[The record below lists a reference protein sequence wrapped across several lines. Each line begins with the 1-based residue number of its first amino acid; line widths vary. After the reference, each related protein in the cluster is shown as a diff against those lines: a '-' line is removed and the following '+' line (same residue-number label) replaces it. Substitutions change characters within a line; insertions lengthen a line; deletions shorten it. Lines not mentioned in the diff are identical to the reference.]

1 MMMRS
6 HRRGVTGLPFAK
18 AVPLAL
24 VVTLTGLVPALAQTP
39 RDPAALRTQIERRFD
54 VLPLRDG
61 VALHPKFAG
70 SGVRSIEITAGAVAI
85 DGQSVTGAELRSRLG
100 GDADAILQLSY
111 LDDAQRRALFG
122 AAPSPGSPP
131 AEAVAPPLPPAPPTP
146 PEPPAVRPNDTER
159 RVRARRDRG
168 DRVRFGG
175 SVTVT
180 ENESVAGDVV
190 VVGGSADIDGEVT
203 GDVVVVGGSLR
214 LGPHAD
220 VLKDAVIV
228 GGSLDRDPAARVGGR
243 VQEVG
248 VGALNFDGWRPRRGF
263 PRDWWSSGLFGST
276 FSLVATLIRVGV
288 LGLLAAL
295 VVVFARD
302 YVDRVGARAAAE
314 PLKAGAIGFLAQL
327 LFLPLLIV
335 TIVLFLITIVGIP
348 LLVLIPFALL
358 ALLVF
363 SLAGFTAVATHAGRW
378 LAHRFGWPDYGPVA
392 TTVLGVLVIASPLLL
407 ARLLGLVGGPLWLFS
422 TALAILGFCAEY
434 AAWTLGI
441 GAVALQR
448 FSVAPGSASGGESL
462 TGPETPAA
470 IGPVAP

>member
-6 HRRGVTGLPFAK
+6 HRSGGTGLPVAK
-18 AVPLAL
+18 AALLAL
-24 VVTLTGLVPALAQTP
+24 VAAFVGLVPALAQPP
-39 RDPAALRTQIERRFD
+39 RDPAALRTQIERRFE

-61 VALHPKFAG
+61 IALRPRFQE
-70 SGVRSIEITAGAVAI
+70 SGVRSVEITAGAVAI

-122 AAPSPGSPP
+122 APPSAGSLP
-131 AEAVAPPLPPAPPTP
+131 AEAVPPPPPPPPTP
-146 PEPPAVRPNDTER
+146 PEPPAVRPNDSER

-190 VVGGSADIDGEVT
+190 VIGGSADIDGEVT

-228 GGSLDRDPAARVGGR
+228 GGSLDRDPGARVGGR

-248 VGALNFDGWRPRRGF
+248 VGALNFDGFRRPRGF
-263 PRDWWSSGLFGST
+263 SRDWFSSGLFGST

-288 LGLLAAL
+288 LCLLAAL

-335 TIVLFLITIVGIP
+335 TIVLFVITIVGIP

-378 LAHRFGWPDYGPVA
+378 LANRFGWPDYGPVA

-407 ARLLGLVGGPLWLFS
+407 ARLVGLAGGLVWFPA

-448 FSVAPGSASGGESL
+448 FSVAPASASGGVSF
-462 TGPETPAA
+462 TGPQTPVAS
-470 IGPVAP
+470 GPVAP